1 MSKIIV
7 AGAGA
12 FGTALAIAI
21 ERPLV
26 LTARN
31 MDQIIATRRSPRLPD
46 VVLPGRLTLD
56 PKPTIGADDILLLA
70 IPMQAMSGYLDTLK
84 GTPKAAI
91 ACCKGIE
98 LATARG
104 PTDVM
109 AEKLDC
115 PSAILTGPSFATD
128 ISQGKPTALTLA
140 CADPGMGATL
150 QQALSSDTLR
160 MYLADDPI
168 GAELGGAL
176 KNVIAIACGIC
187 MGAGLGESARAALMT
202 RGMAETNRL
211 ALALGARPE
220 TLQGLAGFGD
230 LALTCTSAQSRNYS
244 FGFALGANQTPPEGK
259 TVEGRATAQATLA
272 LADKHGIDMPIT
284 KVVAGIVADKLTL
297 SEALDALLSRPL
309 KSEQEN

>member
-1 MSKIIV
+1 MSRIIV

-21 ERPLV
+21 ERPV
-26 LTARN
+26 TLTARN

-46 VVLPGRLTLD
+46 VALPDRLTLD
-56 PKPTIGADDILLLA
+56 PKPIVNPDDILLLA
-70 IPMQAMSGYLDTLK
+70 IPMQAMSGYLEVLE

-98 LATARG
+98 LASARG

-109 AEKLDC
+109 AEALDC

-140 CADPGMGATL
+140 CKDPRTGGAL
-150 QQALSSDTLR
+150 QNALSSDTLR
-160 MYLADDPI
+160 LYLSDDPI

-211 ALALGARPE
+211 ALSLGAKPE

-244 FGFALGANQTPPEGK
+244 FGYALGAKKPPPEGK

-272 LADKHGIDMPIT
+272 LAAKHGIDMPIT
-284 KVVAGIVADKLTL
+284 KVVAGIVSKQITL
-297 SEALDALLSRPL
+297 PQALDALLSRPL
-309 KSEQEN
+309 KSE